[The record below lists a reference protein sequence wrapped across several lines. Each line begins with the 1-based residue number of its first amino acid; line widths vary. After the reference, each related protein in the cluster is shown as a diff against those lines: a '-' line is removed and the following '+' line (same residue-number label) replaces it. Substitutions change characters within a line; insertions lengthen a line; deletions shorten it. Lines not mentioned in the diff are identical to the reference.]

1 MMGETLARTIC
12 GQDMEYKPGH
22 WFNSAKF
29 FDIEYQ
35 TYGWVS
41 AARGRDP
48 EEQHFHWRHP
58 KELLCL
64 TLAYDGKTR
73 KLLGL
78 NTFGIRLRHEV
89 IDRWLTE
96 GIGID
101 QAVERLGEANFDPEQ
116 YHRYEGDILQAFT
129 SKTEHIL

>member
-1 MMGETLARTIC
+1 M
-12 GQDMEYKPGH
+12 
-22 WFNSAKF
+22 
-29 FDIEYQ
+29 
-35 TYGWVS
+35 
-41 AARGRDP
+41 GRDP
-48 EEQHFHWRHP
+48 GEQHFHWRHP

-73 KLLGL
+73 KLLGI

-89 IDRWLTE
+89 IDRWLTQ
-96 GIGID
+96 GVAVD

-129 SKTEHIL
+129 SKTESIL